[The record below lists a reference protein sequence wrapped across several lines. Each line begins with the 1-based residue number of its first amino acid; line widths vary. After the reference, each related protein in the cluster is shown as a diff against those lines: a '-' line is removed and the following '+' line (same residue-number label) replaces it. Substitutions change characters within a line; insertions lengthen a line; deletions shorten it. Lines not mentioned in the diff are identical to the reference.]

1 MKARSLS
8 HTAITVA
15 DFDKFVQ
22 FYAKHFGCRLVGVS
36 DSDPARVRTFFGVD
50 APPDEEPKCKIG
62 WLRAPGGGMLEIF
75 HFTPQ
80 QPAQN
85 VVWNRVGMTHISFDV
100 KDSYKWHD
108 YLVKQGVTIVAG
120 VEKSPHGHTFFFAKD
135 CDGNL
140 IELIDLKVRYSV
152 LKYLGWL
159 GGWLFR
165 RGMYKEHYG

>member
-1 MKARSLS
+1 MKARSMS
-8 HTAITVA
+8 HTAITVR
-15 DFDKFVQ
+15 DFDEFVQ

-36 DSDPARVRTFFGVD
+36 DSDAARVRTFFGVD
-50 APPDEEPKCKIG
+50 APQNEEPKCKIG
-62 WLRAPGGGMLEIF
+62 WLRIPGGGMLEIF

-80 QPAQN
+80 QPRQE
-85 VVWNRVGMTHISFDV
+85 VVWSRVGMTHFSLDV
-100 KDSYKWHD
+100 KDCYKWHD
-108 YLVKQGVTIVAG
+108 YLAKQGVTIVSE
-120 VEKSPHGHTFFFAKD
+120 VERSKHGHTFFFIKD

-140 IELIDLKVRYSV
+140 IELIDLKIRYPA